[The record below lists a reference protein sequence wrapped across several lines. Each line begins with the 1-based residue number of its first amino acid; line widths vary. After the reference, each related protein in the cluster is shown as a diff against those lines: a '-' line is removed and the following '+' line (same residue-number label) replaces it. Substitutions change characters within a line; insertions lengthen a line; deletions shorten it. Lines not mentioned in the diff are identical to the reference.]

1 MIAVSVGDVQL
12 EPERVWAHLRESQNL
27 LITSEGRPLALM
39 ISVERDDPEEML
51 SSLRLL
57 RAQKAVERM
66 RAVAAQ
72 KRLTDMTLAEIN
84 QKIVLAR
91 TERRPK
97 SQPSAPSA

>member
-12 EPERVWAHLRESQNL
+12 EPERVWAQLRESQNL
-27 LITSEGRPLALM
+27 IITSEGRPLALV
-39 ISVERDDPEEML
+39 INVEKDDPEEML

-72 KRLTDMTLAEIN
+72 SGLMDMSLAEIN
-84 QKIVLAR
+84 QEIAFSR
-91 TERRPK
+91 AERM
-97 SQPSAPSA
+97 Q